1 MNRIHKPAL
10 RLSSAKVGQ
19 TVSLFTGDSKHQN
32 LYVGSQNEAGYSFL
46 WRSQDEWATG
56 KSWQTMASGSHEIEV
71 VQ

>member
-1 MNRIHKPAL
+1 MNRKHTPTK
-10 RLSSAKVGQ
+10 RLNSAKVGQ

-32 LYVGSQNEAGYSFL
+32 LYVGSQNDDGYSFL